1 MYTKDKSYNFNPRSP
16 RGERRSL
23 ARGRGDDDQ
32 YFNPRSPRG
41 ERHAKAK
48 KIQRLINFNPR
59 SPRGER
65 PLMMA
70 DQGGHDEFQSTLP
83 ARGATTRVE
92 GGSASHYISIHA
104 PREGS
109 DLVVLVIMVID
120 RYFNPRSPRGERLRH
135 TYYTTGTIKFQSTLP
150 ARGATTH

>member
-1 MYTKDKSYNFNPRSP
+1 
-16 RGERRSL
+16 
-23 ARGRGDDDQ
+23 
-32 YFNPRSPRG
+32 
-41 ERHAKAK
+41 
-48 KIQRLINFNPR
+48 
-59 SPRGER
+59 
-65 PLMMA
+65 MMA
-70 DQGGHDEFQSTLP
+70 DQGGHDEFQSTLPARGATKRRQGADKVNRKFQSTLP

-120 RYFNPRSPRGERLRH
+120 RYFNPRSPRGERLWH